1 MQWQA
6 RRISWL
12 LPLTV
17 GVQTVLAV
25 GIIVGFGFLF
35 PEVDAE
41 TALFLATGA
50 PTLLLLVIGLVLV
63 PQMVSESKN
72 EGTYNWMRALPVPR
86 LAFLAADAT
95 VWCVAMLP
103 GLVVALV
110 VGRWHYGLEFSVSAL
125 VVVAILLV
133 GLTATGVGYAI
144 ASLVPPMIR
153 LPLTNLL
160 LFVALMFSPAIFPA
174 ERLPDRLRTV
184 HQVLPITSMA
194 DVMRGTLARDS
205 VELTARPF
213 PVLIAGSAAGF
224 AASDVVMNRRDRPE
238 PCSIADARRLDARGG
253 PGGGNDRPLFPW

>member
-1 MQWQA
+1 MRALRDYGLLVQWQA

-12 LPLTV
+12 IPLIV
-17 GVQTVLAV
+17 GVQTILAV

-86 LAFLAADAT
+86 MAFLAADAT
-95 VWCVAMLP
+95 VWFVAMLP

-110 VGRWHYGLEFSVSAL
+110 VARWHYGLEFSVSPL

-144 ASLVPPMIR
+144 ASFVPPMIT
-153 LPLTNLL
+153 LLLTNLL
-160 LFVALMFSPAIFPA
+160 LFVALMFSPVNFPA
-174 ERLPDRLRTV
+174 ERLPEWLQVV
-184 HQVLPITSMA
+184 HNVLPITSMA
-194 DVMRGTLARDS
+194 EVMRGTLAQDNF
-205 VELTARPF
+205 ELTARPF
-213 PVLIAGSAAGF
+213 LVLIAWCAAGF
-224 AASDVVMNRRDRPE
+224 AASYAAMNRR
-238 PCSIADARRLDARGG
+238 G
-253 PGGGNDRPLFPW
+253 

>member
-1 MQWQA
+1 MMRALRDYTLLVQWQA

-12 LPLTV
+12 LPLIV

-35 PEVDAE
+35 PEVDPE

-63 PQMVSESKN
+63 PQMVSEAKN

-86 LAFLAADAT
+86 MAFLAADAT
-95 VWCVAMLP
+95 VWFVAMLP

-110 VGRWHYGLEFSVSAL
+110 VARWHYGLAFSVSPL

-144 ASLVPPMIR
+144 ASFVPPMITV
-153 LPLTNLL
+153 LLTNLL
-160 LFVALMFSPAIFPA
+160 LFVSLMFSPINFPA
-174 ERLPDRLRTV
+174 ERLPDWLQAV

-194 DVMRGTLARDS
+194 EVMRGTLAQDS
-205 VELTARPF
+205 FDLTVRPF
-213 PVLIAGSAAGF
+213 VVLAAWCAAGF
-224 AASDVVMNRRDRPE
+224 AASYAAMNRR
-238 PCSIADARRLDARGG
+238 A
-253 PGGGNDRPLFPW
+253 